1 MTVPPMLA
9 PQTTTDQPFTT
20 PTLLKPAKSPAIP
33 LYLTLSTAS
42 SAFGFF
48 DARISAVTS
57 ISPTQLSRRP
67 FPQLVRRITALE
79 QLLHELFIRRS
90 QYRHRLC
97 AALRNER
104 VETDLD
110 PHFQL
115 LAVYGGEFGGVIV
128 VVPPCVVEVLVVYG
142 FI

>member
-79 QLLHELFIRRS
+79 QLLHELFIR
-90 QYRHRLC
+90 LC